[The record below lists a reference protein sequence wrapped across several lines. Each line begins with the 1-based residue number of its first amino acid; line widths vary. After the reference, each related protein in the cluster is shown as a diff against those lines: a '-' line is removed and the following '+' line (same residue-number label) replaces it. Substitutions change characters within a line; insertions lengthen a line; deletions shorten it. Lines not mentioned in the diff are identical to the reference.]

1 MGQPVSCCRKKVAL
15 CTMGPIAK
23 FITIRLCAH
32 LYLCE
37 YVLLNMHED
46 WPMYANLVLCT
57 LYYVRVATN
66 LLATKPRSPNIK
78 NRNAMYRL
86 TFYTDW
92 TRYTQGYMVNGSFS
106 VSGLCSL
113 FLQICNTTSNCNLAT
128 TSCHLNIL
136 HCSMLNIAIF

>member
-1 MGQPVSCCRKKVAL
+1 
-15 CTMGPIAK
+15 MGPIAK
-23 FITIRLCAH
+23 FITIRLCAR
-32 LYLCE
+32 L

-78 NRNAMYRL
+78 NQNAMYRL

-92 TRYTQGYMVNGSFS
+92 T
-106 VSGLCSL
+106 
-113 FLQICNTTSNCNLAT
+113 
-128 TSCHLNIL
+128 
-136 HCSMLNIAIF
+136 